1 MSIKVPDRAE
11 VAAAGRLN
19 ETNFGGRSGSIPRE
33 VTGQVIA
40 GAPKSVSDLLGVDLD
55 PENSLIASCIRD
67 LCLRIGAVSSITGL
81 SVPTIYREIAQNRFP
96 RPLKI
101 TAGARAWKLSEI
113 MAWIETLRAGQRS
126 GGTGHR

>member
-1 MSIKVPDRAE
+1 MSIKVLDKAE

-19 ETNFGGRSGSIPRE
+19 ETKFGGRSGSIPQE

-40 GAPKSVSDLLGVDLD
+40 GTPKRSVSDLLGVDLD

-67 LCLRIGAVSSITGL
+67 LCFRIDAVSSITGL

-113 MAWIETLRAGQRS
+113 MAWIETRERDQGQR
-126 GGTGHR
+126 